1 MYATVEEAFS
11 YGAEFQK
18 RLQDTLANPEFRP
31 PWVSA
36 IGSLYTWPDEENLN
50 YYYKE
55 AQKGLSQDERELLD
69 TTYLL
74 RRAVL
79 LKNPS
84 PNESSIKRLVK
95 VIDQGAYLV
104 GKKIHSDIDTLKS
117 FTSQGKPESK

>member
-1 MYATVEEAFS
+1 MYATVEEAFL

-55 AQKGLSQDERELLD
+55 AQKGLSHDERELLD

-79 LKNPS
+79 LKDKPPS
-84 PNESSIKRLVK
+84 ESAIKRLVK
-95 VIDQGAYLV
+95 IIDQGAYLV
-104 GKKIHSDIDTLKS
+104 GKKIHSDIDVLRTFS
-117 FTSQGKPESK
+117 SQDRPEC